1 MVLGLG
7 VLSNMTMAGR
17 EPRRRSCLNSCEVSH
32 NAPSLILGQPCVYD
46 RAVAEG
52 AAACYLLVLSV
63 SNRPVKFIEHSR
75 VSLRTQQLHPLKDAS
90 SRQRGTHRDCHQCK
104 DPSVPAQQKGTTVHY
119 MLQLLVR
126 GTSSQLLLTCAPSP
140 SCLPACA
147 SSCELLGQDR

>member
-63 SNRPVKFIEHSR
+63 SNRPVKFIER
-75 VSLRTQQLHPLKDAS
+75 QQ
-90 SRQRGTHRDCHQCK
+90 
-104 DPSVPAQQKGTTVHY
+104 SVPAHTTTAPIERRFK
-119 MLQLLVR
+119 QAER
-126 GTSSQLLLTCAPSP
+126 NSQGL
-140 SCLPACA
+140 
-147 SSCELLGQDR
+147 